1 MKINIIGGGPAG
13 LYFAILMKKADASHQ
28 IRIYERNGP
37 DDTFGWG
44 VVFSGKTLANLRAA
58 DDVSHTEI
66 TREFE
71 AWDNVDVVHRDA
83 KISIHGNSFSGI
95 ARLKLL
101 KILQHRAEQLGVE
114 IDFHAEIHE
123 VESLRNECDLLLA
136 ADGVNSTVR
145 TRYAEQFRPELDVR
159 TNRYIWYGTHQLF
172 HGLTLTFRENSA
184 GVFAAHSYKFSQT
197 TSTFIVECDSQTWSN
212 AGFEQMSSEEM
223 LDYVGDVFAQ
233 DLNGHKLLSNN
244 SKWINFLLVKNRKWF
259 FENVVLIGDALH
271 TAHFSIGSGTKLA
284 IEDAIAL
291 AESFQHNTN
300 VAEALT
306 HFEKTRRPVI
316 DDYQAA
322 AFESMRWFEN
332 ASQYMHL
339 SPIELAYEL
348 MMRSG
353 RVGYEDLKKRDPAFI
368 QRYELDHRLRG

>member
-1 MKINIIGGGPAG
+1 MKINVIGGGPAG
-13 LYFAILMKKADASHQ
+13 LYFAILMKKADGAHQ
-28 IRIYERNGP
+28 IRIWERNGP

-58 DDVSHTEI
+58 DDISHAEI
-66 TREFE
+66 AEQFE

-101 KILQHRAEQLGVE
+101 KILQKRAEELGVE
-114 IDFHAEIHE
+114 IRFHAEISD
-123 VESLRNECDLLLA
+123 VEALRSDCDLLLA

-145 TRYAEQFRPELDVR
+145 LRYAEQFQPELDSR
-159 TNRYIWYGTHQLF
+159 ANRYIWYGTHQLF
-172 HGLTLTFRENSA
+172 HGLTLTFRENDA
-184 GVFAAHSYKFSQT
+184 GVFAAHSYKFSPT
-197 TSTFIVECDSQTWSN
+197 TSTFIVECDPQTWTS
-212 AGFEQMSSEEM
+212 AGFAQMNSEET
-223 LDYVGDVFAQ
+223 LDYVGGVFAQ

-284 IEDAIAL
+284 IEDALAL
-291 AESFQHNTN
+291 AESFQQTSS
-300 VAEALT
+300 VSEALV

-316 DDYQAA
+316 EDYQAA

-332 ASQYMHL
+332 AGQYMHL
-339 SPIELAYEL
+339 SPIELAYVL
-348 MMRSG
+348 MTRSG
-353 RVGYEDLKKRDPAFI
+353 RVSYDDLKRRDPDFI
-368 QRYELDHRLRG
+368 REYQAKHGSHG